1 MSEWKGQTA
10 LVTGASYGIGTAF
23 ARKLAADGTH
33 LILTARSGERLAA
46 LASEL
51 RSKHSVNVSLIEAD
65 LAQPDAP
72 QFLFDK
78 VQRQGLRVDLLV
90 NNAGFGAAGDFAKL
104 PLARQLEMIQV
115 NVTAL
120 VALTHLFVQPM
131 LQRRAGGIINVSST
145 AAFQGV
151 PYFAVYS
158 ATKSF
163 ILTFSEALWGEC
175 RHHGVRVSALCPGAT
190 ESNFQAVAGT
200 ANRKLRGKVQT
211 AEEVVDAALKA
222 LSQGRSHVV
231 TGWNN
236 KLMVQ
241 LERLASRKT
250 MVSAAEGLFK
260 QFAIRD

>member
-23 ARKLAADGTH
+23 AQRLAAAGAH
-33 LILTARSGERLAA
+33 LILTARSRHRLEA
-46 LASEL
+46 LANEL
-51 RSKHSVNVSLIEAD
+51 RGKHGVNVTLIEAD
-65 LAQPDAP
+65 LAQPGAP
-72 QFLFDK
+72 QFIFNE
-78 VQRQGLRVDLLV
+78 VQRQGLRVDLLI

-104 PLARQLEMIQV
+104 PLDRQLEMIQV
-115 NVTAL
+115 NVMAL
-120 VALTHLFVQPM
+120 VALAHLFVQPM
-131 LQRRAGGIINVSST
+131 LQRRAGAILNVSST

-163 ILTFSEALWGEC
+163 ILTFSEALWAEC
-175 RHHGVRVSALCPGAT
+175 RDHDVCVLALCPGAT

-211 AEEVVDAALKA
+211 AEEVVDGALDVLA
-222 LSQGRSHVV
+222 QRRNRVI

-241 LERLASRKT
+241 IQRLVPRKT
-250 MVSAAEGLFK
+250 VIGAAERLFK

>member
-23 ARKLAADGTH
+23 AQKLAAGGAH
-33 LILTARSGERLAA
+33 LILTARSRDRLET
-46 LASEL
+46 LANEL
-51 RSKHSVNVSLIEAD
+51 RGQYKINVTLIEAD
-65 LAQPDAP
+65 LAQLDAP
-72 QFLFDK
+72 QFIFDE
-78 VQRQGLRVDLLV
+78 VQRHGLRVDLLV

-104 PLARQLEMIQV
+104 PLARQTEMIQV

-120 VALTHLFVQPM
+120 VALAHLFVQPM
-131 LQRRAGGIINVSST
+131 LQRRAGAILNVSST

-163 ILTFSEALWGEC
+163 ILIFSEALWAEC
-175 RHHGVRVSALCPGAT
+175 REQGVRVSALCPGAT

-200 ANRKLRGKVQT
+200 TNRQMRGKVQT
-211 AEEVVDAALKA
+211 AEEVVDAALDA
-222 LSQGRSHVV
+222 LAQGRSHVV

-241 LERLASRKT
+241 VERFVSRKT
-250 MVSAAEGLFK
+250 MVSAAERLFK
-260 QFAIRD
+260 QFASEK